1 MILLHF
7 FGPGYGIYWLIGVL
21 IVIVIYKRK
30 SILMGLLNILLIPI
44 AVVMA
49 VLSGLLGHTPKWLKD
64 KDDNKP
70 TKFRNIIF

>member
-7 FGPGYGIYWLIGVL
+7 FGPGHGIYWLIGVL

-49 VLSGLLGHTPKWLKD
+49 VLSGLFGHTPKWLKD